1 MNADGR
7 GFNCEPRPH
16 PRPSPWAVQ
25 HRRPGEGCGKIN
37 LSTSPILCYHE
48 GRAAIPPRISQD
60 HQPTRTAM
68 PNFQLQ
74 AKFPL
79 AGGQPPAVDALVEG
93 WRAGR
98 KHQVLLG
105 ITGSGKTFVMANMI
119 QQLQRPT
126 LVIAPNKI
134 LAAQLYQEFKG
145 FFPHN
150 RVEFFVSYYDY
161 YQPEAYV
168 PRKDLYI
175 EKDSSINDELD
186 RMRLSSTNALF
197 EHEDVIIVAS
207 VSCIY
212 GIGSPETYRGMLI
225 FLKVGDTLERGD
237 LLSRLVENQYQRNE
251 YDFHRG
257 TFRVRGDVIEIFP
270 ADADDAIRIEL
281 FGDEVEAISRIDPV
295 RGTKTELLSKVGIYP
310 ATHYVAPSDELPETV
325 EMIREELRERLTE
338 LRAENKLVE
347 AQRLEQRTLFD
358 IEMLE
363 ETGTCKGIENYSRI
377 IQRRSP
383 GSASPT
389 LLSYFP
395 KASLLFIDESHVT
408 IPQLGAM
415 YKGDFSRKT
424 TLVDYGFRLPSAID
438 NRPLKFEEYEAR
450 EHQVIYVS
458 ATPGPYEM
466 ESSGGNQIELI
477 IRPTGLLDP
486 PIEVR
491 PVSGQVDD
499 LLEEIRTTAAHSE
512 RVLVTTLTKRMAE
525 DLSRYYEELGVRV
538 RYMHSEIKTLDRDEI
553 LRDLRLGH
561 FDVLVGI
568 NLLREGLDLP
578 EVSLVAI
585 LDADKEGFLRSRRS
599 LLQTC
604 GRASRNPKGRVI
616 FYADRVTESMREV
629 LEETERRRAAQ
640 RAHNEANGI
649 VPKAAQRAIP
659 ERLAATEAPRVGEA
673 FPKLT
678 VETDALAQIKRL
690 EKEMLTAAKA
700 LEFEQAAELRD
711 AISYLKRR
719 DLGIA

>member
-1 MNADGR
+1 MSFANMRAGLP
-7 GFNCEPRPH
+7 C
-16 PRPSPWAVQ
+16 
-25 HRRPGEGCGKIN
+25 RPGI
-37 LSTSPILCYHE
+37 
-48 GRAAIPPRISQD
+48 PRITN
-60 HQPTRTAM
+60 PLRTAM

-79 AGGQPPAVDALVEG
+79 AGGQPLAVEALVER
-93 WRAGR
+93 WRAGQ

-270 ADADDAIRIEL
+270 ADSDNALRIEL

-295 RGTKTELLSKVGIYP
+295 RGTKIELLSKIGIYP
-310 ATHYVAPSDELPETV
+310 ATHYVAPADELPETV
-325 EMIREELRERLTE
+325 ELIRDELRGRLTE
-338 LRAENKLVE
+338 LRGENKLVE

-377 IQRRSP
+377 IQRREP

-395 KASLLFIDESHVT
+395 KGSLLFIDESHVT

-424 TLVDYGFRLPSAID
+424 TLVEYGFRLPSAID

-450 EHQVIYVS
+450 NLQVVYLS
-458 ATPGPYEM
+458 ATPGPYEL
-466 ESSGGNQIELI
+466 ESCEGVQVELI

-499 LLEEIRTTAAHSE
+499 LLEEIRTTAAHKE
-512 RVLVTTLTKRMAE
+512 RVLVTTLTKRMSE
-525 DLSRYYEELGVRV
+525 DLTRYYEELGVRV
-538 RYMHSEIKTLDRDEI
+538 RYMHSEIDTLERDEI

-604 GRASRNPKGRVI
+604 GRAARNPKGRVI
-616 FYADRVTESMREV
+616 FYADRITKSMGEV
-629 LEETERRRAAQ
+629 IEETDRRRDAQ

-649 VPKAAQRAIP
+649 VPRATLRDIP
-659 ERLAATEAPRVGEA
+659 ERLGATEEPRVAEP
-673 FPKLT
+673 FPNLT
-678 VETDALAQIKRL
+678 VETNALAQIKRL
-690 EKEMLTAAKA
+690 EKEMLVAAKA
-700 LEFEQAAELRD
+700 LEFEKAAELRD
-711 AISYLKRR
+711 GISYLKRR
-719 DLGIA
+719 NLGIA

>member
-1 MNADGR
+1 
-7 GFNCEPRPH
+7 
-16 PRPSPWAVQ
+16 
-25 HRRPGEGCGKIN
+25 
-37 LSTSPILCYHE
+37 
-48 GRAAIPPRISQD
+48 
-60 HQPTRTAM
+60 M
-68 PNFQLQ
+68 PEFQLE
-74 AKFPL
+74 ANFPL
-79 AGGQPPAVDALVEG
+79 SGGQPEAVEALVKG
-93 WRAGR
+93 WRAER

-119 QQLQRPT
+119 HQLQRPT
-126 LVIAPNKI
+126 LVIAPNKV

-150 RVEFFVSYYDY
+150 QVEYFVSYYDY

-197 EHEDVIIVAS
+197 EREDVIIVAS

-212 GIGSPETYRGMLI
+212 GIGSPETYQGMLI
-225 FLKVGDTLERGD
+225 FLKVGDRIDRNE
-237 LLSRLVENQYQRNE
+237 LLTRLVENQYQRNE

-270 ADADDAIRIEL
+270 ADADDALRIEL

-295 RGTKTELLSKVGIYP
+295 RGAKVEMLSKIGIYP
-310 ATHYVAPSDELPETV
+310 ATHYVSPPDQLPETV
-325 EMIREELRERLTE
+325 NLIREELRERLTE
-338 LRAENKLVE
+338 LRTQNKLVE

-363 ETGTCKGIENYSRI
+363 ETGACKGIENYSRL
-377 IQRRSP
+377 IQRREP
-383 GSASPT
+383 GSAPPT

-395 KASLLFIDESHVT
+395 KGSLLFIDESHVT

-415 YKGDFSRKT
+415 YKGDFSRKS
-424 TLVDYGFRLPSAID
+424 TLVEYGFRLPSAID

-450 EHQVIYVS
+450 LDQAVYLS

-466 ESSGGNQIELI
+466 EHAEGEAIELI

-486 PIEVR
+486 EIEVR
-491 PVSGQVDD
+491 PVAGQVDD
-499 LLEEIRTTAAHSE
+499 LLEELRDRAAKKE
-512 RVLVTTLTKRMAE
+512 RVLVTTLTKRMSE
-525 DLSRYYEELGVRV
+525 DLTRYYEELGVRV
-538 RYMHSEIKTLDRDEI
+538 RYMHSEIDTLERDEI

-604 GRASRNPKGRVI
+604 GRAARNPKGRVI
-616 FYADRVTESMREV
+616 FYADTITGSMREV
-629 LEETERRRAAQ
+629 LDETERRRTAQ
-640 RAHNEANGI
+640 REFNAQNGI
-649 VPKAAQRAIP
+649 VPRATVRPIADL
-659 ERLAATEAPRVGEA
+659 LAASEDPRVAEP
-673 FPKLT
+673 FSHVT
-678 VETDALAQIKRL
+678 VEADTMAQIKRL
-690 EKEMLTAAKA
+690 EKEMLAAAKA
-700 LEFEQAAELRD
+700 LDFEQAAELRD
-711 AISYLKRR
+711 AIAYLKRR
-719 DLGIA
+719 NLGVA

>member
-1 MNADGR
+1 
-7 GFNCEPRPH
+7 
-16 PRPSPWAVQ
+16 
-25 HRRPGEGCGKIN
+25 
-37 LSTSPILCYHE
+37 
-48 GRAAIPPRISQD
+48 
-60 HQPTRTAM
+60 M

-93 WRAGR
+93 WRSGR

-105 ITGSGKTFVMANMI
+105 ITGSGKTYVMANMI
-119 QQLQRPT
+119 QRLQLPT
-126 LVIAPNKI
+126 LVIAPNKV

-150 RVEFFVSYYDY
+150 KVEYFVSYYDY

-270 ADADDAIRIEL
+270 ADADDALRIEL

-295 RGTKTELLSKVGIYP
+295 RGTKTELLSKIGIYP

-325 EMIREELRERLTE
+325 DLIRDELRGRLTE

-377 IQRRSP
+377 IQRRGP

-395 KASLLFIDESHVT
+395 KGSLLFIDESHVT

-415 YKGDFSRKT
+415 YKGDFSRKS

-450 EHQVIYVS
+450 DHQVVYVS
-458 ATPGPYEM
+458 ATPGPYEL
-466 ESSGGNQIELI
+466 ESCEGVQVELI

-499 LLEEIRTTAAHSE
+499 LLEEIRTTAAHKE
-512 RVLVTTLTKRMAE
+512 RVLVTTLTKRMSE

-538 RYMHSEIKTLDRDEI
+538 RYMHSEINTLERDEI

-568 NLLREGLDLP
+568 
-578 EVSLVAI
+578 
-585 LDADKEGFLRSRRS
+585 
-599 LLQTC
+599 
-604 GRASRNPKGRVI
+604 
-616 FYADRVTESMREV
+616 
-629 LEETERRRAAQ
+629 
-640 RAHNEANGI
+640 
-649 VPKAAQRAIP
+649 
-659 ERLAATEAPRVGEA
+659 
-673 FPKLT
+673 
-678 VETDALAQIKRL
+678 
-690 EKEMLTAAKA
+690 
-700 LEFEQAAELRD
+700 
-711 AISYLKRR
+711 
-719 DLGIA
+719 